1 MIRLL
6 LAILFVLAAFT
17 TAPANA
23 SGKLTLQ
30 NNFQNGGKDYRPMV
44 GFGIYEP
51 ITSLAH
57 LNAWTGYGKVSLE
70 DTEDVN
76 WFVAKAQVDLHI
88 FNKFTLAPG
97 VQWRT
102 IDSDHT
108 DSRRDT
114 TVYARIDYQLW

>member
-1 MIRLL
+1 MRFTNLIAMFLV
-6 LAILFVLAAFT
+6 LFVSFGAF
-17 TAPANA
+17 A

-57 LNAWTGYGKVSLE
+57 LNAWTGYGKVALE

-97 VQWRT
+97 VQWRAV
-102 IDSDHT
+102 DSDHM
-108 DSRRDT
+108 DRKKDT